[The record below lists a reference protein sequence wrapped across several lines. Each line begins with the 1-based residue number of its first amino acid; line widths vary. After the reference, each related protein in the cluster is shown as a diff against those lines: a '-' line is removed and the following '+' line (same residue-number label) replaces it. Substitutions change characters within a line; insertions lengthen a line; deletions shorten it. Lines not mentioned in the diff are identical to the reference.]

1 MSKIYDMLT
10 GGWYCSEIELYDDTV
25 LKQYEKDIDEGKV
38 KRWSEM
44 NSRKESEKARKEL
57 CVRIAKID
65 KMPGIKEK
73 LDELYGRLLYGYY
86 EQIELLNEC
95 VYRMNK
101 LHKLQ
106 TKKNFTYK
114 DIHKLDELFAGE
126 APHNKKLQLFRE
138 SSEKQFLGY
147 LDKAILRKDK
157 EFLERVIISM
167 QIGGV
172 SINEIKNDGGK
183 L

>member
-1 MSKIYDMLT
+1 MLT

-106 TKKNFTYK
+106 TKKKFNYPK
-114 DIHKLDELFAGE
+114 DKNIYLIVCGSAISFMEKEIL
-126 APHNKKLQLFRE
+126 
-138 SSEKQFLGY
+138 SEKSPLFGRRTNQIFLKP
-147 LDKAILRKDK
+147 L
-157 EFLERVIISM
+157 
-167 QIGGV
+167 GGV